1 MKSMLLMKFYDL
13 FTVNISAVEIGF
25 VDMADEWN
33 EQTLTNLKT
42 SQKLQA
48 LFGLQTTDKNI
59 DRPDIIDGI
68 IICQFRDIHL
78 VIAIFEAILKP
89 SNTLTT
95 DLNQLISAYS
105 SDKLA
110 RFIQAEAVAKDSTV
124 LQQPSDVIQ
133 SILTQIPKTQN
144 IEFMMLSKVSDRN
157 LSLSEFVGITH
168 AIESRTIVDPTWF
181 YDDSVVEGTTICWI
195 GAIYIAS

>member
-1 MKSMLLMKFYDL
+1 MKSMLLMEFYDL
-13 FTVNISAVEIGF
+13 FKVNISAAEIGF
-25 VDMADEWN
+25 VDMADAWN
-33 EQTLTNLKT
+33 EQTLANLKT
-42 SQKLQA
+42 SQNLQA

-78 VIAIFEAILKP
+78 VIAIFEAILKQG
-89 SNTLTT
+89 NTLTT

-105 SDKLA
+105 SDKPA
-110 RFIQAEAVAKDSTV
+110 RFIQAVAKDSTV
-124 LQQPSDVIQ
+124 SQQASDVIQ